1 MKSIMRSHDVS
12 VRKSPSVSATA
23 FPVGYRMVGND
34 GNMWQIVRDSR
45 GVQRWQKQA
54 GGGYDTGNWQE
65 YVPKKKKPAE
75 KPEKKMPR
83 MKGVTFIQDEDLQE
97 KEDRE
102 MDEFYSKLVP
112 VEAPVEDG
120 IVTTKARKTLLS
132 MKQILQDDP
141 DMAEEIREVA
151 KEKLEGFELF
161 ESSDQDVKMA
171 ADLYREFLRESFR
184 YGGKVNE
191 IDNRIK
197 RYEAAMHRSPSQA
210 DKQIFSQKINKLKA
224 EKRFV

>member
-1 MKSIMRSHDVS
+1 MRSHDVS

-45 GVQRWQKQA
+45 GVQRWQKQS
-54 GGGYDTGNWQE
+54 GGGYET
-65 YVPKKKKPAE
+65 YVPKQAAAP

-83 MKGVTFIQDEDLQE
+83 MRGVTFVEDLQE

-102 MDEFYSKLVP
+102 MDEFYAKAVP
-112 VEAPVEDG
+112 VQAPVEDG
-120 IVTTKARKTLLS
+120 IITTKARKTLLS
-132 MKQILQDDP
+132 MKQILEDDP

-151 KEKLEGFELF
+151 KEKLDGFELF
-161 ESSDQDVKMA
+161 ESTDQDVKMA
-171 ADLYREFLRESFR
+171 ADLYRDFLRESFK
-184 YGGKVNE
+184 YGGRVNK
-191 IDNRIK
+191 IDDRIK
-197 RYEAAMHRSPSQA
+197 RYEIAMRRSPSQA
-210 DKQIFSQKINKLKA
+210 DQQMFSQKINQLKE